1 MTDLLSPVTRRATN
15 ATVFERGTRR
25 ILVTL
30 YPPTGSQPEQVGF
43 RLERTRREYRVNL
56 PDLYWLAV
64 KGTAAAEARALARLV
79 SEKVK
84 AGHNRRTAKMLAR
97 RELKGAK

>member
-1 MTDLLSPVTRRATN
+1 MTNLNKPITRRATN

-30 YPPTGSQPEQVGF
+30 YPPSGSQAEQVGF

-56 PDLYWLAV
+56 PDLYWQAV
-64 KGTAAAEARALARLV
+64 KGEAASAARKFARLV
-79 SEKVK
+79 AEKVK

-97 RELKGAK
+97 KEMKAM